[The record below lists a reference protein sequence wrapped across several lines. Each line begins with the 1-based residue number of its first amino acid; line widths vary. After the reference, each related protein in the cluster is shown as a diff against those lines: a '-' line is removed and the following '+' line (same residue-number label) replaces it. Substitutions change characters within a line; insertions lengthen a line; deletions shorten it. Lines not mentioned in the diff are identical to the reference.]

1 MRKRTH
7 LLIPVLVA
15 VVMGCATVP
24 KESVDLSIEL
34 TKMIRSAEASHLATL
49 QLFLDERKQ
58 RADDF
63 LKNTWTPKFMENA
76 MRDSHVLDTLKAQRT
91 DPQRET
97 VMKEFSEDAASV
109 IAERRATMMGAIDR
123 IGEMLRDSIRAH
135 YADMLAVNQALT
147 AHIRSVAD
155 VNATQTMILDAL
167 KIDPKTLLP
176 IDKINGVLE
185 KILSYQGN
193 VDEILKYVEEAK
205 TILKGQ

>member
-1 MRKRTH
+1 MKKRF
-7 LLIPVLVA
+7 PFPVA
-15 VVMGCATVP
+15 VVIVSVMGCATVP

-63 LKNTWTPKFMENA
+63 LKNTWTPKFMQNA
-76 MRDSHVLDTLKAQRT
+76 MRDSHILDTLKAQHT
-91 DPQRET
+91 DVQREV

-109 IAERRATMMGAIDR
+109 ISERRASMMGAIDQ
-123 IGEMLRDSIRAH
+123 IGEMLEDSIRAH
-135 YADMLAVNQALT
+135 YEDMLTVNQALT

-167 KIDPKTLLP
+167 KIDPKALLP
-176 IDKINGVLE
+176 VDKINGVLE
-185 KILSYQGN
+185 KILSYQG
-193 VDEILKYVEEAK
+193 DAEEILKYVEEAK
-205 TILKGQ
+205 TILKGK